1 MISFQNMPSHSRIW
15 IYQSNRELSA
25 AELSEIKSKA
35 EIFVSQWTSHDQMM
49 KACIEFF
56 YNRFIVVVVDE
67 KTASAS
73 GCGID
78 KSVRFIQQLE
88 KDHSLNLT
96 DRMQVA
102 FKQADKISSCS
113 LSEFEKMLAEGKL
126 NSETIVFN
134 NLAANK
140 AEMTTL
146 WEIPV
151 KESWHKRLVKS

>member
-1 MISFQNMPSHSRIW
+1 MIFYNDMPSHSRVW
-15 IYQSNRELSA
+15 IYQGNRELSA
-25 AELSEIKSKA
+25 AELTKIKSKS
-35 EIFVSQWTSHDQMM
+35 EIFVSQWTSHDQLM
-49 KACIEFF
+49 KACIEIF

-88 KDHSLNLT
+88 KDHSIDLT

-102 FKQADKISSCS
+102 FKQADKVSSCS
-113 LSEFEKMLAEGKL
+113 PSVFEQMLSEGKL
-126 NSETIVFN
+126 NPETIVFN

-140 AEMTTL
+140 AEMENL
-146 WEIPV
+146 WEVPV
-151 KESWHKRLVKS
+151 KQSWHKRMLKA